1 MINMRHPSF
10 QRVRTPLHPRPITRI
25 ETIAEAGSKK
35 KYLVLYNVRLEGQ
48 ASEMPVVDLLTLDD
62 DGLICRLE
70 NCFDTTKCPQ
80 EIIDAGAPTLVG
92 FEG

>member
-1 MINMRHPSF
+1 MIISMRLSSDV
-10 QRVRTPLHPRPITRI
+10 RVPFHAPPQTRFEVIT
-25 ETIAEAGSKK
+25 EAGSKK
-35 KYLVLYNVRLEGQ
+35 KYLVLYYVRLEGQ
-48 ASEMPVVDLLTLDD
+48 ESEMPLVDLLTLDD
-62 DGLICRLE
+62 EGLICRLE